1 MAKPTKITKIAK
13 IGNFDKLDFKVPGG
27 VGVVCTVFLDYWA
40 YIVDC
45 IDRFY
50 PKSLSSQKSPS
61 GVWGICKNSL
71 LVTILHYILK

>member
-40 YIVDC
+40 YIVD
-45 IDRFY
+45 
-50 PKSLSSQKSPS
+50 
-61 GVWGICKNSL
+61 
-71 LVTILHYILK
+71 